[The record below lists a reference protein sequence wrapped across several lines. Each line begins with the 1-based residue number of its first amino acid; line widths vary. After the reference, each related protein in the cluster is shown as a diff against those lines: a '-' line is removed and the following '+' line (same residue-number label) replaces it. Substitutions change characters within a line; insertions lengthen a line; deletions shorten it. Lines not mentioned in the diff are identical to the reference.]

1 MEDTI
6 TFLNVSQFQ
15 NDKQQILE
23 ADLNFKNYFGKTQDR
38 VFFLY
43 NFMDDQDPDALKVE
57 VSEATSSFKQGT
69 SCPPPVIYF
78 SLSLSL

>member
-23 ADLNFKNYFGKTQDR
+23 ADLNFKNNFGKTQDR

-43 NFMDDQDPDALKVE
+43 NFMDDQDPDALKV
-57 VSEATSSFKQGT
+57 
-69 SCPPPVIYF
+69 
-78 SLSLSL
+78 